1 MNFQPIFL
9 QAAADGGMYN
19 LLFFGA
25 IIAVF
30 YFFLIRP
37 QNKARKEG
45 KSFQENLQKGDDV
58 VTASGILGRIN
69 KIDENIVTLEVGT
82 KTYIQVTRNSISK
95 DLSEAVFSPAE
106 ENA

>member
-9 QAAADGGMYN
+9 QSAADGGMYN

-95 DLSEAVFSPAE
+95 DLTEAVFAATE
-106 ENA
+106 ETA